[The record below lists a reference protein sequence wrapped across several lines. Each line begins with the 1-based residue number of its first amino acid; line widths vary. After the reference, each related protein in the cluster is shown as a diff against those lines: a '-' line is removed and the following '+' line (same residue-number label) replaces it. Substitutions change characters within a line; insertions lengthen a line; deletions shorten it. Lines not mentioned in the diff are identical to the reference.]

1 MSHKH
6 TIINPADLFQPDT
19 KIRVRKDQNRPKKSG
34 IIRSFQITDR
44 NLFKTVKTAHH
55 EILIITIKA
64 KTDFLFDFPIT
75 QFNSSHVFRVSNTPV
90 FFCLIHP

>member
-1 MSHKH
+1 M
-6 TIINPADLFQPDT
+6 
-19 KIRVRKDQNRPKKSG
+19 
-34 IIRSFQITDR
+34 
-44 NLFKTVKTAHH
+44 KTAHH

-90 FFCLIHP
+90 FLCLIHP